1 MVSIVGCKSELKK
14 KVSDNHFKF
23 LVLSDIHIKNN
34 GAHLNRLK
42 DFVKQF
48 NSKDS
53 ISKNV
58 NFVITTGDNVSF
70 VYSNRDKN
78 RDSVSNNMLRSF
90 FLTMSQLKVP
100 YYSGMG
106 NHEYKIDENRDADGY
121 FPESEILRMDE
132 IWKQESGLAPYYS
145 IKKGEFN
152 FIFLNSNRGRFQNKF
167 CDDKQIDWLEKQLE
181 ESENVLL
188 FFHHPVRTDN
198 IKYWYKKMTG
208 TITDDVEPD
217 FFQLLKKYK
226 NKIKVVFTGHGHK
239 WMYDNLY
246 DNIKVYETS
255 SFGDNEKFMYYT
267 VEIINNNIKV
277 TKSVDEPFFKGFEFE
292 NNKDE

>member
-1 MVSIVGCKSELKK
+1 MNNLRKVLVLILMVSIVGCKSELKK

-58 NFVITTGDNVSF
+58 NFVI
-70 VYSNRDKN
+70 
-78 RDSVSNNMLRSF
+78 
-90 FLTMSQLKVP
+90 TMSQLKVP